1 MPKIINQKDLANINI
16 DVLAKIEHK
25 IIEINDDTIS
35 QLTDEQSTSLN
46 KYLNAHQ
53 NHEGN
58 FYMLPCPK
66 DQRYPRVITDV
77 VLKELINS
85 IVL

>member
-1 MPKIINQKDLANINI
+1 MPKIINQNDLANINTEA
-16 DVLAKIEHK
+16 LAKVENK

-35 QLTDEQSTSLN
+35 QLTDGQSTSLN
-46 KYLNAHQ
+46 KYLNAHKD
-53 NHEGN
+53 HEGN

>member
-16 DVLAKIEHK
+16 DVLAKIENK

-35 QLTDEQSTSLN
+35 QLTDEQRTSLN

-53 NHEGN
+53 NHEGK

>member
-1 MPKIINQKDLANINI
+1 MPKIINQNDLTNINI

-35 QLTDEQSTSLN
+35 QLTDEQRTSLN

-53 NHEGN
+53 DHEGK